1 AEGMLK
7 VVEEW
12 RERRFELPYMAD
24 GLVFKVDSFAQRDV
38 LGRTSRYPRWCI
50 AYKYEAEQGESKVL
64 NIDFMIGKLGTITP
78 RAVMEPVLLSGTTVR
93 HATLHNFDQAER
105 LDVRVGDTVVVEKA
119 GEIIPQVVRVVL
131 EKRPAKTVKLKPPTK
146 CPACGGQVEKD
157 EGGVYIR
164 CISPKCPA
172 QLKER
177 LTHFCGRHQMD
188 IEGCGHAV
196 VGQLVDLELVRDY
209 ADLYQLKTRRDALLG
224 LKFEQQRKNEDGTV
238 KVSPV
243 RFGDKRT
250 DALLAGIEKSKQQP
264 LARLLTGLNIRHVG
278 ASTAELL
285 ADHFGDMH
293 ALMSVS
299 EDELMAVEGIGPETA
314 KSLRHAFDDE
324 AWKDVLRRLDKAG
337 VNMTQPRRAKAVGPL
352 AGKTVVVTGTLDSM
366 KRGAVQDLIK
376 KLGGK
381 AAGSVSKSTD
391 LVVYGSDPGSKLDRA
406 RELGVQ
412 TLNEQEFL
420 KLVKE

>member
-1 AEGMLK
+1 MLK